1 MTPATRTTV
10 IKRLNFWGRRFK
22 KSPFSRTFSCHTL
35 ARLSISK
42 ERERDEEFVYNLCH
56 HLADISQAS
65 AAFGVF
71 PSAITPPG
79 FLFSR
84 YSLENHGAPIFDVI
98 RFDLF
103 FRVLEAVAHQIT
115 VLEVISFW
123 AK

>member
-1 MTPATRTTV
+1 LLAQFR
-10 IKRLNFWGRRFK
+10 
-22 KSPFSRTFSCHTL
+22 FSRSRSFWAPNEVQKNCRIGLTGSLYDVFLCN
-35 ARLSISK
+35 
-42 ERERDEEFVYNLCH
+42 FCH

-65 AAFGVF
+65 AAFGIF

-84 YSLENHGAPIFDVI
+84 YSLENQGAPTFDVI

-103 FRVLEAVAHQIT
+103 FRVLEAVAHQII